1 MTDASVMSEQV
12 SCSRIIETGRR
23 GVVTCLME
31 AAQVERHLRML
42 PVSSLVSVAVT
53 RHHNQKLYEGKD
65 SFNIMPQG
73 HSPSLREV
81 RQEPWK
87 NAAY

>member
-1 MTDASVMSEQV
+1 MS
-12 SCSRIIETGRR
+12 
-23 GVVTCLME
+23 L
-31 AAQVERHLRML
+31 
-42 PVSSLVSVAVT
+42 LVSVAVIK
-53 RHHNQKLYEGKD
+53 HNQKLFEGKD
-65 SFNIMPQG
+65 SFNIMPPG